1 MLRNFKVV
9 AERRASS
16 FSMEK
21 QYAEYRISNK
31 EYWMRKYFY
40 FTIRYSLFCGSMFMY
55 RNFKQ
60 IVPPPRWG
68 RLDGGEGKSSSP
80 SPCPSHQGRGI
91 FSRRRPN
98 AMYRNFK
105 VCIMATKQP
114 PESPFSKG
122 DLRKSPLIKG
132 ARGLCFLLTLLCI

>member
-1 MLRNFKVV
+1 
-9 AERRASS
+9 
-16 FSMEK
+16 
-21 QYAEYRISNK
+21 
-31 EYWMRKYFY
+31 
-40 FTIRYSLFCGSMFMY
+40 MY

-68 RLDGGEGKSSSP
+68 RLGGGEGKSSSP

-91 FSRRRPN
+91 F
-98 AMYRNFK
+98 MYRNFK

-132 ARGLCFLLTLLCI
+132 ARGLCFFADIAMHLKVAAKGSLIQRVLQHLFPGHAISLFFFSIRDAIFTLCTSLFVSSFVLRIF